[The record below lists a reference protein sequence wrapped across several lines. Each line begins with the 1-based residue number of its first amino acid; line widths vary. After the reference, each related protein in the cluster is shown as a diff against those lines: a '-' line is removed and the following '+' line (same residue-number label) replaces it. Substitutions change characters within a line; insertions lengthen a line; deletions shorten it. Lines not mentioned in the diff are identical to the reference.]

1 MILTALSLAALVAT
15 APAVVP
21 DPPGPYAWVCS
32 YLDAAPTL
40 FGVMG
45 LPGEAADRG
54 LVLDPDAVTATVA
67 ADCPEHAEL
76 LDSSLG
82 LVVGG

>member
-1 MILTALSLAALVAT
+1 MNAAVALLLLLGSPV
-15 APAVVP
+15 PP
-21 DPPGPYAWVCS
+21 DPYGWVCG
-32 YLDAAPTL
+32 YLDSAPTL

-45 LPGEAADRG
+45 LPGEAEDRG
-54 LVLDPDAVTATVA
+54 LVIDPGTVTAAVA
-67 ADCPEHAEL
+67 EDCPRHSAL

>member
-1 MILTALSLAALVAT
+1 MNAILILAGLLGPH
-15 APAVVP
+15 PAIVPEPP
-21 DPPGPYAWVCS
+21 DPYSWVCG

-45 LPGEAADRG
+45 LPGEAEDRG
-54 LVLDPDAVTATVA
+54 LVLDPAAVAATVA
-67 ADCPEHAEL
+67 ADCPRHTAL
-76 LDSSLG
+76 LEGSLG

>member
-1 MILTALSLAALVAT
+1 VNAVVVALSLLLGIPV
-15 APAVVP
+15 PP
-21 DPPGPYAWVCS
+21 DPYGWVCG
-32 YLDAAPTL
+32 YLDSAPTL

-45 LPGEAADRG
+45 LPGEAEDRG
-54 LVLDPDAVTATVA
+54 LVLDPTAVTAAVA
-67 ADCPEHAEL
+67 EDCPRHSAL